1 MNPFI
6 KTDIEHTVERVDLI
20 LSLCAVLYKPFLEVS
35 EAVSELNDGQIRLL
49 YEIACFGNNQAFIS
63 ALERLEKIPRHD
75 NKESA

>member
-20 LSLCAVLYKPFLEVS
+20 LGLCAVLYKPFLEVS

-49 YEIACFGNNQAFIS
+49 
-63 ALERLEKIPRHD
+63 
-75 NKESA
+75 